1 MKLSDLIKFEN
12 NISEKLNKIS
22 YDEINVSEYIESL
35 K

>member
-1 MKLSDLIKFEN
+1 MKQRDLKEFEN

-22 YDEINVSEYIESL
+22 YDQINVSEYIESL